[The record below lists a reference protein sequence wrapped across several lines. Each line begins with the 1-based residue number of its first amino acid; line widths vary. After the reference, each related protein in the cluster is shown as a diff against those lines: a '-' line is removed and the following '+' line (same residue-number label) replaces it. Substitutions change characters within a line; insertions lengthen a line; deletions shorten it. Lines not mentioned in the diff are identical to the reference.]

1 MSRSMFFCFG
11 ADYFEGGVKWL
22 QRMREFQ
29 LEKYLALYVSLIIK
43 ILSDNFEFF
52 NKLYWSVFWPFACLD
67 ISSNPI

>member
-1 MSRSMFFCFG
+1 MFFCFG